1 MKTNLYILTVFLM
14 EIGMLVGC
22 SADGIPEETTGDRP
36 GGLTYLRFGVEAIS
50 GQVVVNDGERT
61 FRPETRSGE
70 TSENTL
76 QNLTVLQFDL
86 DSTELKAG
94 SVIADEAKCVT
105 ARYLR
110 NPEMET
116 GTPEGSQGYYLIG
129 LKASEKA
136 TQYLVFIA
144 NAGSTFQNYT
154 GTLGEFKARTIPF
167 DQKTNNGENQLMLAA
182 RYVPVKGVDD
192 VTVYPVELE
201 RLVAQVYFNYTDSM
215 KVIDSRFT
223 PISLR
228 LRNVPKVLKYADGL
242 MEADDYPEKKPANYM
257 DYPPIID
264 RIGEGF
270 SWYIPLNKR
279 SGTATDDNTYC
290 TCVELSGSYEA
301 PNMEQQ
307 LATYTFYIETDG
319 KRNVH
324 RNYRYEI
331 TPMLRGVNSFDDHV
345 STRNLTVS
353 PSANCFVIAPEAG
366 SEITFNPHDSPGTD
380 VAGTEIVYADQVI
393 EDQYSRI
400 ADVRTVWQTAE
411 NLISV
416 TFADGLVRV
425 VPNANGVDGNALIAA
440 YATDNTTILWSWH
453 IWVTPYAKVLD
464 GTGTNGYIHTLKD
477 NNNTFDWMDRNLG
490 VLNVYRDADN
500 RNLYYQWGRKDPFYD
515 TSKTTINSDGTGI
528 SAADKGTALN
538 IDASVKNPTV
548 FFQQSSGGKTGTWH
562 GGSAAIT
569 NLWDPDTK
577 TVFDPCP
584 AGWRVPEKVA
594 WDFYKWGSSG
604 NIAWDTTNSFG
615 AVLTVS
621 SGVYSW
627 FPGGI
632 LKNDLTFDARSIYM
646 WSSEWD
652 TNPYTYY
659 ITYSV
664 SGATINSSGNVVNTI
679 AGFNGGSVR
688 CVKMK

>member
-1 MKTNLYILTVFLM
+1 MKTNLYILILFLM

-86 DSTELKAG
+86 DSTELKEG
-94 SVIADEAKCVT
+94 KVEADNAQCVT

-116 GTPEGSQGYYLIG
+116 DTPEGSQEYYLIG

-144 NAGSTFQNYT
+144 NAGSTFQNYA
-154 GTLGEFKARTIPF
+154 GTLGDFKARTIPF

-192 VTVYPVELE
+192 GTVHPVELE
-201 RLVAQVYFNYTDSM
+201 RLVAEVYFNYTDSM

-228 LRNVPKVLKYADGL
+228 LRNVPKVLKYADGIT
-242 MEADDYPEKKPANYM
+242 EADDYPEKKPENYM

-279 SGTATDDNTYC
+279 SETATDDNTYC

-319 KRNVH
+319 KRNVY

-366 SEITFNPHDSPGTD
+366 SEVTFNPHKAPGTD
-380 VAGTEIVYADQVI
+380 VEGTNVVYADQVI

-400 ADVRTVWQTAE
+400 ADVRTLWQTEE
-411 NLISV
+411 NLIEV

-440 YATDNTTILWSWH
+440 YAADNTTILWSWH

-464 GTGTNGYIHTLKD
+464 GTGTNGYIHTLED
-477 NNNTFDWMDRNLG
+477 SNNNTFDWMDRNLG
-490 VLNVYRDADN
+490 ALNVYRDADN

-515 TSKTTINSDGTGI
+515 KATNPTINTVI
-528 SAADKGTALN
+528 TAEDKGNALN
-538 IDASVKNPTV
+538 IDESVKNPTV
-548 FFQQSSGGKTGTWH
+548 FFKQQQSGTGNTGTWH
-562 GGSAAIT
+562 GGTAPIT
-569 NLWDPDTK
+569 NLWNPNSK

-594 WDFYKWGSSG
+594 WEFYKWST
-604 NIAWDTTNSFG
+604 NFAWDTANPYG
-615 AVLTVS
+615 AVLTVK

-627 FPGGI
+627 FPEGI

-664 SGATINSSGNVVNTI
+664 SGTTISSSGSFVNTI